1 MQRVLGREKKKESLL
16 AGMGHKEVA
25 SENVDKSSKCW
36 CQQSRKLNKAVSAVF
51 AENLCASL
59 HMLFELITKKK
70 PYFAWTI
77 QPGLTTKIIKLLKI
91 VLFQEITTEF

>member
-59 HMLFELITKKK
+59 RMLFELITKKK

-77 QPGLTTKIIKLLKI
+77 QPGLKTKIIKWKLKANTHI
-91 VLFQEITTEF
+91 HENIK

>member
-1 MQRVLGREKKKESLL
+1 MSTIKKIEQ
-16 AGMGHKEVA
+16 
-25 SENVDKSSKCW
+25 SS
-36 CQQSRKLNKAVSAVF
+36 SAVF

>member
-1 MQRVLGREKKKESLL
+1 MQRVLGREKKKKSLL

-59 HMLFELITKKK
+59 RMLFELITKKK

-77 QPGLTTKIIKLLKI
+77 QPGLKTKIIKLSKI
-91 VLFQEITTEF
+91 VLFQKR

>member
-25 SENVDKSSKCW
+25 SENFDKSSKCW

-59 HMLFELITKKK
+59 RMLFELITKKK

-77 QPGLTTKIIKLLKI
+77 QPGLTTKIIKLSKI
-91 VLFQEITTEF
+91 VLFQKR

>member
-1 MQRVLGREKKKESLL
+1 MQRVLGREKKKKSLL

-25 SENVDKSSKCW
+25 SGNVDKSSKCW

-59 HMLFELITKKK
+59 RMLFELITKKK

-77 QPGLTTKIIKLLKI
+77 QPGLKTKIIKLSKI
-91 VLFQEITTEF
+91 VLFQKR

>member
-16 AGMGHKEVA
+16 AGMDHKEVA

-77 QPGLTTKIIKLLKI
+77 QPGLKTKIIKLSKI
-91 VLFQEITTEF
+91 VLFQKR

>member
-59 HMLFELITKKK
+59 RMLFELITQKN

-77 QPGLTTKIIKLLKI
+77 QPGLTTKIIKLSKI
-91 VLFQEITTEF
+91 VLFQKR

>member
-1 MQRVLGREKKKESLL
+1 MQRVLGREKKKKSLL

-59 HMLFELITKKK
+59 RMLFELITKKK
-70 PYFAWTI
+70 QYFAWTI
-77 QPGLTTKIIKLLKI
+77 QPGLKTKIIKLSKI
-91 VLFQEITTEF
+91 VLFQKR

>member
-59 HMLFELITKKK
+59 RMLFELITKKK

-91 VLFQEITTEF
+91 VLFQKR

>member
-36 CQQSRKLNKAVSAVF
+36 CQQSRKLKKAVSAVF

-59 HMLFELITKKK
+59 RMLFELITKKK
-70 PYFAWTI
+70 TI
-77 QPGLTTKIIKLLKI
+77 LCMNNPTWFNNQNY
-91 VLFQEITTEF
+91 

>member
-36 CQQSRKLNKAVSAVF
+36 CQQSRKLNKEFSAVF

-59 HMLFELITKKK
+59 RMLFELITKKK

-77 QPGLTTKIIKLLKI
+77 QPGLTTKIIKLSKI
-91 VLFQEITTEF
+91 VLFQKR

>member
-36 CQQSRKLNKAVSAVF
+36 CQQTRKLNKAVSAVF

-59 HMLFELITKKK
+59 RMLFELITKK
-70 PYFAWTI
+70 
-77 QPGLTTKIIKLLKI
+77 TKQKTKKKHTLHEQSNL
-91 VLFQEITTEF
+91 V

>member
-59 HMLFELITKKK
+59 RMLFELITKKK

-91 VLFQEITTEF
+91 VLFQ

>member
-25 SENVDKSSKCW
+25 SGNVDKSSKCW

-59 HMLFELITKKK
+59 RMLFELITKKK

-77 QPGLTTKIIKLLKI
+77 QPGLKTKIIKLSKI
-91 VLFQEITTEF
+91 VLFQKR

>member
-1 MQRVLGREKKKESLL
+1 MQRVLGREKKKKSLL

-70 PYFAWTI
+70 
-77 QPGLTTKIIKLLKI
+77 TKNKKKNILCMNNPTW
-91 VLFQEITTEF
+91 FNNQNY

>member
-59 HMLFELITKKK
+59 RMLFELITKKK

-77 QPGLTTKIIKLLKI
+77 QPGLKTKIIKLSKI
-91 VLFQEITTEF
+91 VLFQKR